1 MWKVWLWNSF
11 IIRWDKYELEL
22 YDKKK
27 CEICGQ
33 MYESSISTLNFYNKM
48 NICNKCLYL
57 KNKNELKNNIN
68 NKQCSEK

>member
-1 MWKVWLWNSF
+1 M
-11 IIRWDKYELEL
+11 EL